1 MLTFCAQRKQYAA
14 SQQTYT
20 GIPFNCRLVADDII
34 DVITSIKLP
43 KNCCRQNILW
53 LATQQ
58 LSYIGPSSVRRHY
71 PNRWHAVI
79 GPTSARRREPNRW
92 GPTSGQTSARRRV
105 PSSFQP
111 LGGRHPANVGP
122 TTGGRW
128 PTVPTNCRRLPTS
141 GRRIIVNWVDMNHK
155 VSIDAE
161 EVGKCTPT
169 LSRTKNVIST
179 TG

>member
-34 DVITSIKLP
+34 DVITSINLP

-92 GPTSGQTSARRRV
+92 GPTSGQTSARRRE
-105 PSSFQP
+105 PSRFPTVGWPTSDQRQP
-111 LGGRHPANVGP
+111 DYLWPMADGANQLPTFADVGP
-122 TTGGRW
+122 T
-128 PTVPTNCRRLPTS
+128 
-141 GRRIIVNWVDMNHK
+141 NH
-155 VSIDAE
+155 
-161 EVGKCTPT
+161 C
-169 LSRTKNVIST
+169 
-179 TG
+179 